1 MKEYRLIGYEN
12 RMLKNEDFNNDKVD
26 AGDIGA
32 GHTVTALYEIIPVGQ
47 KGWLSDSRYAN
58 ATASSKNAKE
68 YAFVNL
74 RYKQPGQS
82 QSILLSQP
90 IAVGSK
96 ALNQASAD
104 TRFALAVAAYGQ
116 QLRSPEYNAAMQWN
130 DIIDLAQSA
139 QKQDAFGLRAEF
151 IDLIKKAKKLSLN
164 QPIQKTINK
173 SQ

>member
-1 MKEYRLIGYEN
+1 MG
-12 RMLKNEDFNNDKVD
+12 
-26 AGDIGA
+26 
-32 GHTVTALYEIIPVGQ
+32 
-47 KGWLSDSRYAN
+47 
-58 ATASSKNAKE
+58 KNAKE

-151 IDLIKKAKKLSLN
+151 VDLIKKAKKLSSN